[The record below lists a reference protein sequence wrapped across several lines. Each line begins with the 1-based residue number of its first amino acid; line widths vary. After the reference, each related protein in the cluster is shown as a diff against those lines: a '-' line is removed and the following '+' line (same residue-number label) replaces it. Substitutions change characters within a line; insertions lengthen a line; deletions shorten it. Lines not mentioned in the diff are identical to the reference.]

1 MAGITG
7 DLSLQDSSL
16 RSEWQTGTRNKSKI
30 ERPTSEIKSIFTI
43 TMIKL
48 LLRILKLFVI
58 FFVGITVFWVL
69 LYRFVNPPG
78 TWLMITRGFERR
90 ADGKDWKID
99 KKWVDFDDIA
109 DPMKRAAVAAEDQK
123 FLDHFGFDFKAME
136 RAIDKNEHSHK
147 LIGGSTISQQTAK
160 NVFLWPGRS
169 YVRKAFEA
177 YFTLLIEVLWNKKR
191 IMEVYLNEI
200 EMGDGIYGIEAAAQ
214 AYYHKDAAN
223 LTKSQA
229 ADIASIFPNPLKW
242 SPTNPSDY
250 VRHRQYLI
258 MKNMRRLGPMDF

>member
-1 MAGITG
+1 MAFSNAKQIH
-7 DLSLQDSSL
+7 
-16 RSEWQTGTRNKSKI
+16 RHW
-30 ERPTSEIKSIFTI
+30 IFRLI
-43 TMIKL
+43 
-48 LLRILKLFVI
+48 LRILKLTFI
-58 FFVGITVFWVL
+58 LFFGITIFWVI
-69 LYRFVNPPG
+69 LYRFVNPPV
-78 TWLMITRGFERR
+78 TWLMITRGFERK
-90 ADGKDWKID
+90 ADGKDWKIE
-99 KKWVDFDDIA
+99 KKWIDFDDIA

-136 RAIDKNEHSHK
+136 RAIDKNAHSHK

-177 YFTLLIEVLWNKKR
+177 YFTVLIEVFWSKKR

-200 EMGDGIYGIEAAAQ
+200 EMGDGIYGVQAASQ
-214 AYYHKDAAN
+214 AYFHKDASQ
-223 LTKSQA
+223 LTKQQA
-229 ADIASIFPNPLKW
+229 AAIASIFPDPLKW

-258 MKNMRRLGPMDF
+258 LKNMRRLGPMDF